1 MIRSLR
7 LTSSAVFLRTALTGL
22 VALGLP
28 GCMAGQTGGEVL
40 ESDRDGCTIVGSTE
54 LEANDETS
62 FGVYGTTLLAM
73 LDASLSAEVAF
84 PGSNAQLTVAP
95 AAGDTT
101 VEVEFDAD
109 PSTLRALERTKERR
123 DGVETLEAAPAESE
137 CDPQIAVDG
146 TVRVRFENG
155 ALDEEFDATI
165 VFDSASLARVSVDLD
180 LAKLEGSL
188 AVTPKDDAFDVAR
201 VSLDLAV
208 AKGSLSGRL
217 DVLLESIG
225 DEVAVASGSAIATF
239 PKVTCDRG
247 YPLAKTD
254 ATVVELGEALAERA
268 SFDFSWPDERATTM
282 TLASTIDGAC
292 YVAGSGSN
300 PEAVELLLTSA
311 VATADGGVDGNWAL
325 RATMSLD
332 SSGELASIA
341 VFRDAYLADSFP
353 SATFAE
359 DSGITGF
366 APSSEPNTSFDFTW
380 NDDVTDALPAAGQMT
395 FFGIGASACGE
406 TEAEETEDGG
416 SSPGCAGADITEIG
430 TATFRATEE

>member
-7 LTSSAVFLRTALTGL
+7 LSSSAVFLRTALTGL
-22 VALGLP
+22 LALGLP
-28 GCMAGQTGGEVL
+28 GCTAGQTGGEVL
-40 ESDRDGCTIVGSTE
+40 ESDRDGCTIVSATE
-54 LEANDETS
+54 LDVEDETS
-62 FGVYGTTLLAM
+62 LGVEGSVLLAM
-73 LDASLSAEVAF
+73 LASPLSAEVAF
-84 PGSNAQLTVAP
+84 PGSNDQLSVTP

-101 VEVEFDAD
+101 VDVEFDVD
-109 PSTLRALERTKERR
+109 PSTLRALERSPESR
-123 DGVETLEAAPAESE
+123 DGVETLEAAPVEND
-137 CDPQIAVDG
+137 CDPQVAVDG
-146 TVRVRFENG
+146 TVRVRFGNG
-155 ALDEEFDATI
+155 ALDDEFEATI
-165 VFDSASLARVSVDLD
+165 VFDSASLARASVALD
-180 LAKLEGSL
+180 LANLDGSL
-188 AVTPKDDAFDVAR
+188 VVTPKDDAFDVAR
-201 VSLDLAV
+201 VSLDLAL

-217 DVLLESIG
+217 DALLESIG
-225 DEVAVASGSAIATF
+225 DEVAAASGSAIATF

-254 ATVVELGEALAERA
+254 ATVVELGEALAERG

-292 YVAGSGSN
+292 YVPGSGSN

-311 VATADGGVDGNWAL
+311 VATADGGIDGSWAL

-332 SSGELASIA
+332 SAGELASIA
-341 VFRDAYLADSFP
+341 VFRDAYLAAVFP

-395 FFGIGASACGE
+395 FFGIGASACA
-406 TEAEETEDGG
+406 EADPEETEGGG

-430 TATFRATEE
+430 TASFRATAE